1 MCKNEGYNLNFFP
14 QKMLSNFFWCKNM
27 QQPNIS
33 FELFSFMMHNHH
45 TKNKSIRDTKIYFKA
60 CDY

>member
-1 MCKNEGYNLNFFP
+1 
-14 QKMLSNFFWCKNM
+14 M